1 MECLF
6 PSHCWCDR
14 LLINHR
20 TNLSVWYSSYCLGLP
35 TILMMLSH
43 SFKTNKYISHQLVIV
58 PSIPLETVN
67 IYLNIVLAT
76 CSEDKRLGFLD
87 GNGKIAHIIKK
98 AHPSPINRC
107 KFLNDQVI
115 ISGDDDG
122 MIKVWDLRTVVPV
135 FQA

>member
-1 MECLF
+1 METVLI
-6 PSHCWCDR
+6 
-14 LLINHR
+14 LLI
-20 TNLSVWYSSYCLGLP
+20 V
-35 TILMMLSH
+35 
-43 SFKTNKYISHQLVIV
+43 
-58 PSIPLETVN
+58 
-67 IYLNIVLAT
+67 VLAS

-107 KFLNDQVI
+107 KFINDQVL

-122 MIKVWDLRTVVPV
+122 LIKVWDLRTVVPV